1 MRSGVRVACTL
12 VCTSARARP
21 LALADADAVSAIDSC
36 RCVLQVHPWDPLGAL
51 PDAPVFTRQSILAL
65 VLVVASA
72 ARQMTSGSQSD
83 HLRWPSHIAG
93 KQSAL
98 SKAAGL
104 ARLLQ
109 SLRESSASAEL
120 DAELELALR
129 ALSRWTQHLL
139 GITEYSEYP
148 SVAEPKNARP
158 ARSEAPESPGC
169 GVCSFGGC
177 GRGHHRG
184 VRAGIRQGP

>member
-1 MRSGVRVACTL
+1 M
-12 VCTSARARP
+12 
-21 LALADADAVSAIDSC
+21 
-36 RCVLQVHPWDPLGAL
+36 LQVHPWDPLGAL

-83 HLRWPSHIAG
+83 QLRWPSHIAG

-104 ARLLQ
+104 AQLLQ
-109 SLRESSASAEL
+109 SLRESSADAEL
-120 DAELELALR
+120 DAELELAMR

-139 GITEYSEYP
+139 GIKEYSEYP
-148 SVAEPKNARP
+148 SVAEPKNAE
-158 ARSEAPESPGC
+158 ARSIFRVE
-169 GVCSFGGC
+169 
-177 GRGHHRG
+177 HRG
-184 VRAGIRQGP
+184 RRASRLAVVQLRRMREGASIAVCVLGSLAAASCGSRRATGSPCSGRP

>member
-1 MRSGVRVACTL
+1 M
-12 VCTSARARP
+12 
-21 LALADADAVSAIDSC
+21 
-36 RCVLQVHPWDPLGAL
+36 QVNPWDPLGAL
-51 PDAPVFTRQSILAL
+51 PDAPVFTRQSTLAL
-65 VLVVASA
+65 VLVLASA
-72 ARQMTSGSQSD
+72 ESQSD
-83 HLRWPSHIAG
+83 TLRLPSHIAG

-109 SLRESSASAEL
+109 SLRESSANAEL

-158 ARSEAPESPGC
+158 ARSSLL
-169 GVCSFGGC
+169 
-177 GRGHHRG
+177 
-184 VRAGIRQGP
+184 